1 MPQLQKYCFYNE
13 IVICNEMIVFLKC
26 WLCIRILAMKALNI
40 SCQSWCIDKYKHL
53 NIGTYS
59 MPILPIL
66 IKISPIQTTLFKN
79 WFVIKKITGEM
90 KMYIF
95 EVNIKNVDKVNEIF
109 KLNLHNYALKTFM
122 AFNNRRVISFIRK
135 LGFFYWNTR

>member
-1 MPQLQKYCFYNE
+1 
-13 IVICNEMIVFLKC
+13 
-26 WLCIRILAMKALNI
+26 
-40 SCQSWCIDKYKHL
+40 
-53 NIGTYS
+53 
-59 MPILPIL
+59 MPILPIVL
-66 IKISPIQTTLFKN
+66 KISPIQTTIFKN

-135 LGFFYWNTR
+135 FGFFYWNTR